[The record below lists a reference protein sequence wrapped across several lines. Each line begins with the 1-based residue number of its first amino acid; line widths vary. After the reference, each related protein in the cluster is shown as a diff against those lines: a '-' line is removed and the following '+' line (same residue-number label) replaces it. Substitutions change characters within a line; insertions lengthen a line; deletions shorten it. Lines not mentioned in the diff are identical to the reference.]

1 MLRVPHDLLLPRV
14 STADV
19 RRRAAELPRRGQEV
33 RFRVRGDVLVAR
45 RWASGA
51 HASGHSV
58 LRARLAQ
65 EPDGVRVRGAV
76 APSGLDLLLVAI
88 WLAAAGGLA
97 TLGAVY
103 QSGVAWCVAL
113 LPLAFGA
120 AFAAWLPGAARAGHD
135 ALLPTLS
142 GLGETPDPDRL
153 R

>member
-1 MLRVPHDLLLPRV
+1 MLRVPVDLLLPRV

-88 WLAAAGGLA
+88 WLAVAGGLA

-103 QSGVAWCVAL
+103 QSGVAWCAAL